1 MALVDSNTYTEP
13 TAGTSLNGAR
23 TQFNNSMRSLLTN
36 FRSSSPPA
44 TVNITASGDGIAV
57 PDGTIMH
64 FANANVNALFISD
77 STTKKS
83 SHIGGNFTRVGIG
96 HRIENGIVPLMSNI
110 SHYDIGELIVT
121 VSENGTLASN
131 SRVYL
136 KTSNASADAA
146 ILDIGKPPPLSVVS
160 SMIAVAGVNS
170 DRVNLTSGGVATAN
184 LKVTSATSTGGLD
197 WYPEAKGVGHAAL
210 RISSVGATKNAAIQF
225 GFGSSSSNVSLA
237 YQPLLGAAKNGLAIV
252 QQDGTYSAIS
262 ANVILQSPIT
272 GGGAQPVAL
281 VPAGTIIAF
290 AGTFTPEGYQKCQG
304 LSLVR
309 ATYPALFAVIGTTYG
324 AGDDAGNTFAT
335 PDFKDKTLIGVGDN
349 NGTQGNGTGS
359 FASGGVI
366 TTAAGSAALSTST
379 GSASTGVKDA
389 GGVTILTGVTAGGHT
404 HTAVVPHAVVRYII
418 KT

>member
-1 MALVDSNTYTEP
+1 MALVDSNTYIEP
-13 TAGTSLNGAR
+13 TAGTALNSAR

-36 FRSSSPPA
+36 FRSSSAPA
-44 TVNITASGDGIAV
+44 TVNITTSGEPTAV
-57 PDGTIMH
+57 PDGTLMH

-96 HRIENGIVPLMSNI
+96 HRIENGIVPMMANI
-110 SHYDIGELIVT
+110 QHYDIGELSAT
-121 VSENGTLASN
+121 VSENGTLAAN

-136 KTSNASADAA
+136 KIANANVDASF
-146 ILDIGKPPPLSVVS
+146 IDIGKPPPLSVVS
-160 SMIAVAGVNS
+160 DMIAVAGVNS

-237 YQPLLGAAKNGLAIV
+237 YQPLLSATLNGLSIV
-252 QQDGTYSAIS
+252 QQDGKYSAIN
-262 ANVILQSPIT
+262 AGVVLQSPIS
-272 GGGAQPVAL
+272 GGGAQPVPL
-281 VPAGTIIAF
+281 VPVGTIVAF
-290 AGTFTPEGYQKCQG
+290 AGTFTPDGYQKCQG
-304 LSLVR
+304 LSLLR
-309 ATYPALFAVIGTTYG
+309 ATYPALYAVIGTTYG
-324 AGDDAGNTFAT
+324 AGADAGNTFAT
-335 PDFKDKTLIGVGDN
+335 PDLRDKTIIGVGDN
-349 NGTQGNGTGS
+349 NGTQGNGAGS

-366 TTAAGSAALSTST
+366 TTASGTAALSTST

-389 GGVTILTGVTAGGHT
+389 GGVTLLTAVTAGGHT

>member
-1 MALVDSNTYTEP
+1 MALVESNTYIEP
-13 TAGTSLNGAR
+13 TAGTALNGAR
-23 TQFNNSMRSLLTN
+23 TQFNSSMRSLLTN

-44 TVNITASGDGIAV
+44 AVNITASGDAISV

-96 HRIENGIVPLMSNI
+96 HRIENGIVPLMSNV
-110 SHYDIGELIVT
+110 SHYDIGELIAT
-121 VSENGTLASN
+121 VSENGTLAAN

-136 KTSNASADAA
+136 KTSNNSNDAA
-146 ILDIGKPPPLSVVS
+146 IFDIGTPGTGQVVNT
-160 SMIAVAGVNS
+160 MIAFSGVTS
-170 DRVNLTSGGVATAN
+170 DRVNLTGGGIATAN
-184 LKVTSATSTGGLD
+184 LKVTSATSTGGFD
-197 WYPEAKGVGHAAL
+197 WTPTKVGHAAL

-237 YQPLLGAAKNGLAIV
+237 YQPLLSNVLNGLAVV

-272 GGGAQPVAL
+272 GGGAQPCPL
-281 VPAGTIIAF
+281 IPAGAIIAT
-290 AGTFTPEGYQKCQG
+290 GNDSTPEGWLHCNGQ
-304 LSLVR
+304 SLVR
-309 ATYPALFAVIGTTYG
+309 ATYPALYAAIGVLYG
-324 AGDDAGNTFAT
+324 AGADAGNTFGA
-335 PDFKDKTLIGVGDN
+335 PDLRDKTLVGK
-349 NGTQGNGTGS
+349 GGAITSHGNGAGT

-366 TTAAGSAALSTST
+366 TTASGSAALSVAT

-389 GGVTILTGVTAGGHT
+389 GGLTVVTGVTAGGHT
-404 HTAVVPHAVVRYII
+404 HTAVVPHAVARFLI

>member
-1 MALVDSNTYTEP
+1 MALVESNTYIEP
-13 TAGTSLNGAR
+13 TAGTALNSAR

-44 TVNITASGDGIAV
+44 AVNITASGDAISV

-110 SHYDIGELIVT
+110 SHYDIGELIAT
-121 VSENGTLASN
+121 VSENGTLAAN

-136 KTSNASADAA
+136 KTSNNANDAS
-146 ILDIGKPPPLSVVS
+146 IFDIGTPGTGQVVNT
-160 SMIAVAGVNS
+160 MIAIGGVTS
-170 DRVNLTSGGVATAN
+170 DRTNLITSGVATAN
-184 LKVTSATSTGGLD
+184 LKVTSSTSTGGLE
-197 WYPEAKGVGHAAL
+197 WFPEATGVGHAAL
-210 RISSVGATKNAAIQF
+210 RISSVGATNNAAIQF
-225 GFGSSSSNVSLA
+225 GFGSSASNVSLA
-237 YQPLLGAAKNGLAIV
+237 YQPLLGAVKNGLAIV
-252 QQDGTYSAIS
+252 QQDGTYSALS

-272 GGGAQPVAL
+272 GSGAQPVPL
-281 VPAGTIIAF
+281 IPVGTILAYGVS
-290 AGTFTPEGYQKCQG
+290 ATPEGWVHCNGQ
-304 LSLVR
+304 SLLR
-309 ATYPALFAVIGTTYG
+309 ATYPALFAAIGVLYG
-324 AGDDAGNTFAT
+324 AGDDAGNTFAS
-335 PDFKDKTLIGVGDN
+335 PDLADKMLMGKGTN
-349 NGTQGNGTGS
+349 NGTHGNGAGT

-366 TTAAGSAALSTST
+366 TTASGSAALTVST

-389 GGVTILTGVTAGGHT
+389 GGLTVVVGVSAGGHT
-404 HTAVVPHAVVRYII
+404 HTAVVPHAVARFLI

>member
-1 MALVDSNTYTEP
+1 MALVDSNTYIEP
-13 TAGTSLNGAR
+13 TAGTALNSAR

-36 FRSSSPPA
+36 FRSSSAPA
-44 TVNITASGDGIAV
+44 TVNITTSGEPTAV
-57 PDGTIMH
+57 PDGTLMH
-64 FANANVNALFISD
+64 FANTKVNALYISD

-83 SHIGGNFTRVGIG
+83 SLIGGNFTRVGIG
-96 HRIENGIVPLMSNI
+96 HRIENGIVAMMANI
-110 SHYDIGELIVT
+110 QHYDIGELSAT
-121 VSENGTLASN
+121 VSENGTLAAN

-136 KTSNASADAA
+136 KIANANVDASF
-146 ILDIGKPPPLSVVS
+146 IDIGKPPPLSVVS

-237 YQPLLGAAKNGLAIV
+237 YQPLLGAVKNGLAIV

-262 ANVILQSPIT
+262 ANVLLQSPIT
-272 GGGAQPVAL
+272 GGGAQPVPL
-281 VPAGTIIAF
+281 VPVGTIIAF

-324 AGDDAGNTFAT
+324 AGDDAGNTFST
-335 PDFKDKTLIGVGDN
+335 PDLRDKTIIGVGDN

-359 FASGGVI
+359 FASGGTI
-366 TTAAGSAALSTST
+366 TTASGTAALSTST

-389 GGVTILTGVTAGGHT
+389 GGVTLLTAVTAGGHT

>member
-1 MALVDSNTYTEP
+1 MALVDSNTYIEP
-13 TAGTSLNGAR
+13 TAGTALNSAR

-36 FRSSSPPA
+36 FRSSSAPA
-44 TVNITASGDGIAV
+44 TVNITTSGEPTTV
-57 PDGTIMH
+57 PDGTIMQ

-77 STTKKS
+77 SAIKKS

-96 HRIENGIVPLMSNI
+96 HRIENGIEAMMANI
-110 SHYDIGELIVT
+110 QHYDIGELSAT
-121 VSENGTLASN
+121 VSENGTLAAN

-136 KTSNASADAA
+136 KIANANVDASF
-146 ILDIGKPPPLSVVS
+146 IDIGKPPPLSIVS
-160 SMIAVAGVNS
+160 DMIAVAGVNS
-170 DRVNLTSGGVATAN
+170 DRVNLTSGGVATAD
-184 LKVTSATSTGGLD
+184 LKVTSATSTGGID
-197 WYPEAKGVGHAAL
+197 WSPTAEGVGHAAL

-225 GFGSSSSNVSLA
+225 GFGSSTSNVSLA
-237 YQPLLGAAKNGLAIV
+237 YQPLLSATLNGLSIV
-252 QQDGTYSAIS
+252 QQDGTYSAIN
-262 ANVILQSPIT
+262 AGVVLQSPIS

-281 VPAGTIIAF
+281 VPVGTIVAF

-335 PDFKDKTLIGVGDN
+335 PDFRDKTLIGVGLN

-366 TTAAGSAALSTST
+366 TTASGTAALSTST

-389 GGVTILTGVTAGGHT
+389 GGITLLTAVTAGGHT

>member
-237 YQPLLGAAKNGLAIV
+237 YQPLLSATLNGLSIV
-252 QQDGTYSAIS
+252 QQDGKYSAIN
-262 ANVILQSPIT
+262 AGVVLQSPIS
-272 GGGAQPVAL
+272 GGGAQPVPL
-281 VPAGTIIAF
+281 IPVGTIVAF
-290 AGTFTPEGYQKCQG
+290 GHGSTPEGYTRCAGQ
-304 LSLVR
+304 SLVR
-309 ATYPALFAVIGTTYG
+309 ATYPALFAAIGTAFG
-324 AGDDAGNTFAT
+324 AGADAGNTFAA
-335 PDFKDKTLIGVGDN
+335 PDLSDKVIIGQGDTN
-349 NGTQGNGTGS
+349 STIGNGAGD
-359 FASGGVI
+359 FASGGTL
-366 TTAAGSAALSTST
+366 TTASGSAAISTST

-389 GGVTILTGVTAGGHT
+389 GGITVLTAVSAGGHT

>member
-1 MALVDSNTYTEP
+1 MALIDSNTYIEP
-13 TAGTSLNGAR
+13 TAGTSLNSAR

-44 TVNITASGDGIAV
+44 TVNITASGEGISV

-96 HRIENGIVPLMSNI
+96 HRIENGIVPLMSNV
-110 SHYDIGELIVT
+110 SHYDIGELIAT
-121 VSENGTLASN
+121 VSENGTLAAN

-136 KTSNASADAA
+136 KTSNNANDAA
-146 ILDIGKPPPLSVVS
+146 IFDIGTPGTGQVVNT
-160 SMIAVAGVNS
+160 MIAFSGVTS
-170 DRVNLTSGGVATAN
+170 DRVNLTGGGIATAN
-184 LKVTSATSTGGLD
+184 LKVTSATSTGGID
-197 WYPEAKGVGHAAL
+197 WSPTAEGVGHAAL

-237 YQPLLGAAKNGLAIV
+237 YQPLLSNVLNGLAVV

-272 GGGAQPVAL
+272 GGGAQPCPLIPV
-281 VPAGTIIAF
+281 GTIVAY
-290 AGTFTPEGYQKCQG
+290 GDDSTPEGWLHCNGQ
-304 LSLVR
+304 SLVR
-309 ATYPALFAVIGTTYG
+309 ATYPALFALIGTTYG
-324 AGDDAGNTFAT
+324 AGADSGNTFAA
-335 PDFKDKTLIGVGDN
+335 PELRDKMLMGAGTN
-349 NGTQGNGTGS
+349 NGTHGNGSGS
-359 FASGGVI
+359 FAASGTI
-366 TTAAGSAALSTST
+366 TTASGSASLSTST

-389 GGVTILTGVTAGGHT
+389 GGITVLTAVTAGGHT
-404 HTAVVPHAVVRYII
+404 HTAVVPHAVARYII
-418 KT
+418 KS

>member
-1 MALVDSNTYTEP
+1 MALVESNTYIEP
-13 TAGTSLNGAR
+13 TAGTALNSAR

-44 TVNITASGDGIAV
+44 TVNITASGDGISV

-184 LKVTSATSTGGLD
+184 LKVTSATSTGGID
-197 WYPEAKGVGHAAL
+197 WSPTATGVGHAAL

-225 GFGSSSSNVSLA
+225 GFGSSASNVSLA
-237 YQPLLGAAKNGLAIV
+237 YQPLLGAVKNGLAIV
-252 QQDGTYSAIS
+252 QQDGTYSALS

-272 GGGAQPVAL
+272 GGGAQPVPL
-281 VPAGTIIAF
+281 IPVGTIVA
-290 AGTFTPEGYQKCQG
+290 YG
-304 LSLVR
+304 LSTNPDGWLHCNGQSLLR
-309 ATYPALFAVIGTTYG
+309 ATYPALYAVIGVLYG
-324 AGDDAGNTFAT
+324 AGDDAGNTFAA
-335 PDFKDKTLIGVGDN
+335 PELRDKMLMGSGTN
-349 NGTQGNGTGS
+349 NGTHGNGAGA
-359 FASGGVI
+359 FASGGTL
-366 TTAAGSAALSTST
+366 TTASGSAALTVAT

-389 GGVTILTGVTAGGHT
+389 GGLTVVTGVSAGGHT
-404 HTAVVPHAVVRYII
+404 HTAVVPHAVARFII
-418 KT
+418 KA